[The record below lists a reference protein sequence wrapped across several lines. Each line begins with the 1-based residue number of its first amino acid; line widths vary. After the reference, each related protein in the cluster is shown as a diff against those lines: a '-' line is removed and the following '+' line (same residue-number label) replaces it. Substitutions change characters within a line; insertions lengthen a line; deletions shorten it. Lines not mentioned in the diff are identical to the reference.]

1 MTLEKLLTALV
12 SDNSITVNLYNE
24 KGLLLITFGHPGY
37 DSLDDELLTREVSEL
52 EIQNVKSIRVK
63 LAEAA
68 SGIEDSSDAT
78 ETSDTSDSSEG

>member
-12 SDNSITVNLYNE
+12 GDNSLTVNLYNE

-52 EIQNVKSIRVK
+52 EIQSVKSIRVK

-68 SGIEDSSDAT
+68 SSTEDSSDTT
-78 ETSDTSDSSEG
+78 ETSDSSEG

>member
-12 SDNSITVNLYNE
+12 GDNSLTVNLYNE

-68 SGIEDSSDAT
+68 SSTEDSSDTT
-78 ETSDTSDSSEG
+78 ETSDSSEG

>member
-12 SDNSITVNLYNE
+12 GDNSLTVNLYNE

-63 LAEAA
+63 LAEAV
-68 SGIEDSSDAT
+68 SST
-78 ETSDTSDSSEG
+78 EGNSDTTETSDSSEG

>member
-12 SDNSITVNLYNE
+12 SNNPITVNLYDE

-52 EIQNVKSIRVK
+52 EIQSIKSIRVK

-68 SGIEDSSDAT
+68 SSTEDSSDTT
-78 ETSDTSDSSEG
+78 ETSDSSEG

>member
-12 SDNSITVNLYNE
+12 GDNSLTVNLYDE

-63 LAEAA
+63 LAEAV
-68 SGIEDSSDAT
+68 SST
-78 ETSDTSDSSEG
+78 EGNSDTTETSDSSEG

>member
-12 SDNSITVNLYNE
+12 GDNSLTVNLYNE

-52 EIQNVKSIRVK
+52 EIQSVKSIRIK
-63 LAEAA
+63 LAEAV
-68 SGIEDSSDAT
+68 SST
-78 ETSDTSDSSEG
+78 EGNSDTTETSDSSEG

>member
-12 SDNSITVNLYNE
+12 SDNSITVNLYDE

-63 LAEAA
+63 LAEVA
-68 SGIEDSSDAT
+68 SSTEDSSNTA
-78 ETSDTSDSSEG
+78 ETSDSNEG

>member
-12 SDNSITVNLYNE
+12 SNNPITVNLYDE

-63 LAEAA
+63 LAEAT
-68 SGIEDSSDAT
+68 SNTEDSSDTA
-78 ETSDTSDSSEG
+78 ETSDSNEG

>member
-1 MTLEKLLTALV
+1 MTLEKLLTALI
-12 SDNSITVNLYNE
+12 SNNPIAVNLYNE

-68 SGIEDSSDAT
+68 SSTEDSSDTA
-78 ETSDTSDSSEG
+78 ETSDSNEG

>member
-12 SDNSITVNLYNE
+12 SNNSITVNLYDE

-37 DSLDDELLTREVSEL
+37 DSLDNELLTREVSEL

-63 LAEAA
+63 LAEVA
-68 SGIEDSSDAT
+68 SSTEDSSDTA
-78 ETSDTSDSSEG
+78 ETSDSNEG

>member
-1 MTLEKLLTALV
+1 MTLEKLLTALI
-12 SDNSITVNLYNE
+12 SNNPIAVNLYNE

-68 SGIEDSSDAT
+68 SSTEDSFDTT
-78 ETSDTSDSSEG
+78 ETSDSNEG